1 MIDWLIQEDTSLFL
15 YLNNLGTPTWDGFWM
30 FYTTKYNWI
39 PFYALLFYLISK
51 TVTRRQLI
59 LIALL
64 AAFLI
69 TFTDQITNL
78 FKINFERL
86 RPCHN
91 EAINSFMRLVKPTC
105 GGRFGFFS
113 GHASNSMA
121 VAFFAG
127 LMLKTKYKYATY
139 LLMVWA
145 FGMAYSRVYIGVHY
159 PLDILCG
166 MLFGGFSGF
175 LFYKLFKYLNVQL
188 LNKTKW

>member
-1 MIDWLIQEDTSLFL
+1 MIDWLIQEDTTLFL

-30 FYTTKYNWI
+30 FYTTKFNWI

-69 TFTDQITNL
+69 TFTDQVTNL

-91 EAINSFMRLVKPTC
+91 EAINDLMRLVKPSC

-121 VAFFAG
+121 VAIFVG
-127 LMLKTKYKYATY
+127 LMLKWKYKYAIY
-139 LLMVWA
+139 LLMIWA

-188 LNKTKW
+188 LNKSKW

>member
-1 MIDWLIQEDTSLFL
+1 MIDWLLQEDTSLFL

-39 PFYALLFYLISK
+39 PFYALLLYLISK

-59 LIALL
+59 LIVLL
-64 AAFLI
+64 VAFLV

-91 EAINSFMRLVKPTC
+91 ETINNLMRLVKPSC

-121 VAFFAG
+121 VAIFAG
-127 LMLKTKYKYATY
+127 LMLRWKYKYAIY
-139 LLMVWA
+139 LLIIWA

-166 MLFGGFSGF
+166 MLFGSISGL
-175 LFYKLFKYLNVQL
+175 LFYKLFKYLNIQL